1 MNKKRIRIAVQ
12 ALVLAAFAATVVFL
26 TIKYGPAITRLFAEP
41 EKTRQ
46 YLLSFGLAAPL
57 VYILIH
63 VVQVV
68 VAFIPGEVIQLAGGY
83 VFGTILGAIYSLV
96 GVTLGTAAAFLIVRA
111 SGMYLVKTFVP
122 AKEFQR
128 FEFLVN
134 SRKSEMMIF
143 VLYLIP
149 GIPKDVLTYI
159 AGLTPIKTLKFL
171 LITTLARFP
180 GLLGSAYIG
189 ANLQEK
195 HYSSVIIV
203 SAAAVVLFVVGV
215 IFRDRIIDLVGRLK
229 GGSKDADA
237 PREGPADGSSP
248 H

>member
-1 MNKKRIRIAVQ
+1 MNKKKIKIAFQ
-12 ALVLAAFAATVVFL
+12 ALVLAAFAGAVIFL

-46 YLLSFGLAAPL
+46 YLLSYGLAAPL
-57 VYILIH
+57 VYMLIH
-63 VVQVV
+63 MIQVI

-83 VFGTILGAIYSLV
+83 VFGTILGSIYSLIGV
-96 GVTLGTAAAFLIVRA
+96 GLGTAAAFLIVRA
-111 SGMYLVKTFVP
+111 TGLSLVKAFVP
-122 AKEFQR
+122 AKEFRR

-134 SRKSEMMIF
+134 SRKTEMMIF
-143 VLYLIP
+143 ILFLIP

-171 LITTLARFP
+171 LISTLARFP

-189 ANLQEK
+189 ANLQKK

-203 SAAAVVLFVVGV
+203 SAAAVVLFIVGI
-215 IFRDRIIDLVGRLK
+215 IFRDRIIDLVGRLR
-229 GGSKDADA
+229 GGPKSAD
-237 PREGPADGSSP
+237 PEG
-248 H
+248 